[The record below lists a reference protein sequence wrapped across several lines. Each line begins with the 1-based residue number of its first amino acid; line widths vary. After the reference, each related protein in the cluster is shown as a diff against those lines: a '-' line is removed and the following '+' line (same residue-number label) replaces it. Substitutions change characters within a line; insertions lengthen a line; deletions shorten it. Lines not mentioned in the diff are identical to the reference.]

1 MMIYENFKNGKG
13 MLQGMLR
20 MFIMVFATG
29 LFLFGSVQEAAAAA
43 HIRFNATA
51 VNLQNGREVIDGNF
65 VNDGDVAGTVKDVKM
80 HLVVNDSDGN
90 LLIDDSCVFG
100 AVLVYVASG
109 AVVSHQFII
118 NNHGC
123 SGYDGDI
130 RWNVDT
136 NINWQNWNS

>member
-43 HIRFNATA
+43 HIIFNATA
-51 VNLQNGREVIDGNF
+51 VNLQHGREVIEGNF
-65 VNDGDVAGTVKDVKM
+65 VNDGDVAGTVEDVKM

-100 AVLVYVASG
+100 GVLVYVASG
-109 AVVSHQFII
+109 AVVSHRFNI
-118 NNHGC
+118 NNPGC
-123 SGYDGDI
+123 SGYDGNI
-130 RWNVDT
+130 RWNVNT
-136 NINWQNWNS
+136 HINWQNWN